1 MITTIVTAAPNP
13 VTPIAM
19 RREAEASGRIQPK
32 LMNRDSKVHRFIPPG
47 ERASGGVA
55 DATER
60 RNALAQMKYRC
71 GSAARCE
78 AGCRN
83 GHGYNIAT
91 RRKCASG
98 AGARHLDVPR
108 ELDTARRVCGGS
120 DLGKPVPRR
129 DLDPRGRV
137 RRRLP
142 IQRDGARLLPPG
154 QRVRRGPGWRIHEL
168 FDLAV
173 VSAGPRERDGGRLRV

>member
-71 GSAARCE
+71 GSSARCE

-83 GHGYNIAT
+83 GHDYNIAT

-98 AGARHLDVPR
+98 AGARRFSLRRAAGLSVLNMFDH
-108 ELDTARRVCGGS
+108 ARSVLHPSNNSQILQMWFADFETEERSCES
-120 DLGKPVPRR
+120 DL
-129 DLDPRGRV
+129 
-137 RRRLP
+137 
-142 IQRDGARLLPPG
+142 
-154 QRVRRGPGWRIHEL
+154 
-168 FDLAV
+168 LAWC
-173 VSAGPRERDGGRLRV
+173 